1 MHANATNISC
11 HSCVIRIICIAYMKI
26 NIKIGLIIFLFSF
39 FGFVEINK
47 VNAAAGL
54 GDACSA
60 LSGGVTCDSGLTCV
74 DCPYMNCAFPKWCQT
89 VAGWPDYFPKDKN
102 GLKECS
108 VVADCVSTFDYLL
121 CMPCEKM
128 SAFACASGG
137 LCVSSSMPTALF
149 NEYIERVSESDPSV
163 DEEGDDPSVDEED
176 DSDGAITPTAFT
188 NPLDFSTVEGFLAS
202 VLNSLRTIIAILAI
216 IFMIIGGILYITSVG
231 NEKQITTAKH
241 AMTYAMVGLAIGVA
255 APSFLKEIA
264 TILEWGATD
273 EELTGELTKAL
284 TLAEIGLNVL
294 NFLLS
299 IVGVLALIMMVVGGI
314 MYFTAA
320 ADEKQVETA
329 KKIFKYAIYGITIS
343 LASLLIVKQI
353 GSLLV

>member
-1 MHANATNISC
+1 
-11 HSCVIRIICIAYMKI
+11 MKI
-26 NIKIGLIIFLFSF
+26 NIKIGLIIFLFTF
-39 FGFVEINK
+39 FAFGVSDVDALVDCESLTERIDHSGYCEYGIYEGGILVYKLGECTDLGEIYDCMPTTKSGIICSTFSSPSKDLCKYDGLVAGK
-47 VNAAAGL
+47 VSLGLVGVCNGSVCDPHPLNVAALATPSSTPTPPP
-54 GDACSA
+54 SA
-60 LSGGVTCDSGLTCV
+60 PSSTSASPSTGGIPSTGGGELPTEESGGI
-74 DCPYMNCAFPKWCQT
+74 P
-89 VAGWPDYFPKDKN
+89 
-102 GLKECS
+102 
-108 VVADCVSTFDYLL
+108 ST
-121 CMPCEKM
+121 
-128 SAFACASGG
+128 
-137 LCVSSSMPTALF
+137 
-149 NEYIERVSESDPSV
+149 SEDTS
-163 DEEGDDPSVDEED
+163 
-176 DSDGAITPTAFT
+176 TPTAFT

-273 EELTGELTKAL
+273 EELTGELTEAL